1 MKKKISLLALSSILI
16 AGTSFASGFRI
27 PEQSVDATA
36 KAGANVASSTGAVTS
51 YYNPANMSWTKDEY
65 QFEADLTYINL
76 PSVSY
81 TDNRSSLMN
90 GESKSEQFL
99 FPTFFLVSPDVSDFR
114 FGLSFTAPYGL
125 SKRWDQP
132 FQKST
137 AEEYSLQVLEMNPT
151 VAYKINNMF
160 AVAAGVRMIYSDA
173 EVRSNAEAFGLSR
186 KMEGD
191 AYDWGYNL
199 AISHTPNDELNISV
213 TYRSNVDLG
222 LEGDVTLGAGGFT
235 QYTGGD
241 VTIPAPAVLA
251 ISVAYD
257 FGPVTVDLTWDQT
270 YWSEYESI
278 SFSYDSPALHPI
290 FEQTIVKN
298 WKDSNAYRIGV
309 DYELNQNTTLMAG
322 FAYDETPVPDDT
334 IGFELPDSNAW
345 LYSLGGKYKIN
356 EQMEIG
362 MAYLYDYKESRT
374 VLNGTPTTG
383 LNGEFT
389 DSAAHLL
396 TVGLSY
402 DF

>member
-16 AGTSFASGFRI
+16 AGTSFASGYRI
-27 PEQSVDATA
+27 PEQSVDSTA
-36 KAGANVASSTGAVTS
+36 KAGANIASSTGAVTS
-51 YYNPANMSWTKDEY
+51 YYNPANMSWTQDGY
-65 QFEADLTYINL
+65 QFEADLVYIHL

-81 TDNRSSLMN
+81 EDNRSPLMN
-90 GESKSEQFL
+90 GSSKSEHFL

-125 SKRWDQP
+125 SKRWEQTFP
-132 FQKST
+132 KST
-137 AEEYSLQVLEMNPT
+137 AEEYSLHVLEMNPT
-151 VAYKINNMF
+151 VAYKINHMF
-160 AVAAGVRMIYSDA
+160 SVAGGVRMIYSDA
-173 EVRSNAEAFGLSR
+173 EVRSNAAAYGLYR
-186 KMEGD
+186 KMDGD
-191 AYDWGYNL
+191 AYDWAYNF
-199 AISHTPNDELNISV
+199 AISYTPNDELNVSV

-222 LEGDVTLGAGGFT
+222 LEGDVTMGAGGYT
-235 QYTGGD
+235 INTGGD
-241 VTIPAPAVLA
+241 VTVPAPAVLG

-257 FGPVTVDLTWDQT
+257 FGPVTVDLTWDRT

-278 SFSYDSPALHPI
+278 QFNYDSPALHPV
-290 FEQTIVKN
+290 FDQTIIKN
-298 WKDSNAYRIGV
+298 WDDSDTYRIGV
-309 DYELNQNTTLMAG
+309 DYELDQNIMLMAG
-322 FAYDETPVPDDT
+322 FAYDETPVPTDT
-334 IGFELPDSNAW
+334 LGFELPDSNAW

-374 VLNGTPTTG
+374 VVNGSPTAG
-383 LNGEFT
+383 INGEFT

>member
-1 MKKKISLLALSSILI
+1 MKKRISLLALSSMLI
-16 AGTSFASGFRI
+16 AGTAFASGFRI
-27 PEQSVDATA
+27 PEQSVDSTA

-51 YYNPANMSWTKDEY
+51 YYNPANMSWTKDGY
-65 QFEADLTYINL
+65 QLEADLTYINL

-81 TDNRSSLMN
+81 TDNRSSLLN

-99 FPTFFLVSPDVSDFR
+99 VPTFFLVSPDVSDFR

-125 SKRWDQP
+125 SKRWEQP
-132 FQKST
+132 FPKST

-151 VAYKINNMF
+151 VAYKINHMF
-160 AVAAGVRMIYSDA
+160 AVAAGVRMLYSDA

-199 AISHTPNDELNISV
+199 ALSHTPNDELNISV

-222 LEGDVTLGAGGFT
+222 LEGDVSLGAGGYT
-235 QYTGGD
+235 QNTGGA

-251 ISVAYD
+251 VSVAYD
-257 FGPVTVDLTWDQT
+257 FGSVTVDLTWDQT

-298 WKDSNAYRIGV
+298 WDDSNAYRIGV
-309 DYELNQNTTLMAG
+309 DYELDQNVTLMAG

-356 EQMEIG
+356 EQMEVG

-374 VLNGTPTTG
+374 VLNGSPTTG

-389 DSAAHLL
+389 DSAAHLF